1 MANCRNNVLI
11 LTAMGLVATI
21 FTQAVYY
28 PVQAQEEQE
37 EQDIPKVMSIYNDK
51 EYSLTPHIFSD
62 GEKSITINF
71 PDLPDDNAPQ
81 MIIEKGQTLTMEFDK
96 EPTQVDAFLVDYE
109 ADVTETSPLKKI
121 DENKFEVTQTGIKTL
136 EVIGTFPDNQRISYT
151 TLIDV
156 KDNY

>member
-1 MANCRNNVLI
+1 MANSRNNVLI
-11 LTAMGLVATI
+11 LTAIGLLATI
-21 FTQAVYY
+21 FTQVVYY
-28 PVQAQEEQE
+28 PVQAIGQE
-37 EQDIPKVMSIYNDK
+37 EQDIPKAMCIYNDK

-71 PDLPDDNAPQ
+71 PDLPDNNAPQ

-96 EPTQVDAFLVDYE
+96 EPTQVDALLVDYE

-136 EVIGTFPDNQRISYT
+136 EVIGIFPDNQRISYT
-151 TLIDV
+151 ALIDV

>member
-1 MANCRNNVLI
+1 MALS
-11 LTAMGLVATI
+11 TTI
-21 FTQAVYY
+21 MFTQVMYN

-37 EQDIPKVMSIYNDK
+37 EQDIPKVMCIYNDK
-51 EYSLTPHIFSD
+51 EYYLTPHIFSD
-62 GEKSITINF
+62 DEKSITINF
-71 PDLPDDNAPQ
+71 PDLSDDNAPQ

-96 EPTQVDAFLVDYE
+96 EPTQVDALLVDYE

-121 DENKFEVTQTGIKTL
+121 DENKFEVTQRGIKTL

-156 KDNY
+156 KGTAYIQ